1 MSYVKIGVAGPVG
14 SGKTALI
21 EALSRKMANDYSI
34 GVITNDIYTKEDAQ
48 FLAKNS
54 VLPVERIIGVETG
67 GCPHTAIRED
77 ASMNLEAV
85 DEMMERFPDIELLF
99 IESGG
104 DNLSAT
110 FSPELVDAT
119 IFVIDVAE
127 GDKIPRKG
135 GPGIT
140 RSDLL
145 VINKIDLAPY
155 VGASLEVMEHDSKKM
170 RGERPFLFTNIRGDV
185 HVDDVVSWIKENV
198 LLEGMLME
206 NKFGKISRITA
217 CAALKNGKTIL
228 EDLSF
233 TAPYKIMAPFAKE
246 NGGIQIMPLCASAG
260 IMEGDSQEFSYHVK
274 EGADLEV
281 LSQSFEKIHKMDEG
295 SASRTISVQVDPH
308 AVLYYYPQPVIPFAQ
323 SSFTSTMTIHL
334 ADETSR
340 LFLLEIISCGR
351 NAHEERFQYR
361 RFASKVQIFRGQK
374 LIYRDNTCYLPDQMP
389 MEGIGMYE
397 GYTHMANLFLSR
409 TEYAD
414 TLLNEIREILDGDP
428 EIDGGATTLS
438 GGDLA
443 VRIFGHRAQKL
454 QQTAEKIKTVY
465 EKLL

>member
-1 MSYVKIGVAGPVG
+1 
-14 SGKTALI
+14 
-21 EALSRKMANDYSI
+21 
-34 GVITNDIYTKEDAQ
+34 
-48 FLAKNS
+48 
-54 VLPVERIIGVETG
+54 
-67 GCPHTAIRED
+67 
-77 ASMNLEAV
+77 
-85 DEMMERFPDIELLF
+85 
-99 IESGG
+99 
-104 DNLSAT
+104 
-110 FSPELVDAT
+110 
-119 IFVIDVAE
+119 
-127 GDKIPRKG
+127 
-135 GPGIT
+135 
-140 RSDLL
+140 
-145 VINKIDLAPY
+145 
-155 VGASLEVMEHDSKKM
+155 
-170 RGERPFLFTNIRGDV
+170 
-185 HVDDVVSWIKENV
+185 
-198 LLEGMLME
+198 MLME

-374 LIYRDNTCYLPDQMP
+374 LIYRDNTSAICPIRCRWKGLVCTRDTRIWRTFFSHGQNTRIRFSMKSGKFLTAIRKSTAAQRRSPAA
-389 MEGIGMYE
+389 IL
-397 GYTHMANLFLSR
+397 LFEFSDTVRRSCSR
-409 TEYAD
+409 
-414 TLLNEIREILDGDP
+414 RRKK
-428 EIDGGATTLS
+428 S
-438 GGDLA
+438 
-443 VRIFGHRAQKL
+443 KL
-454 QQTAEKIKTVY
+454 CMKNFYKNRLENF
-465 EKLL
+465 